1 MGHSKNLYAHLY
13 FIMSTNIIY
22 IFIMYIFVNVYKKLT
37 INLIHILIDQIK
49 ESTKI
54 YKIK

>member
-22 IFIMYIFVNVYKKLT
+22 IFIMYIFVNVYKRLT
-37 INLIHILIDQIK
+37 INPIYMLIDQIK
-49 ESTKI
+49 EFK
-54 YKIK
+54 KKNIK